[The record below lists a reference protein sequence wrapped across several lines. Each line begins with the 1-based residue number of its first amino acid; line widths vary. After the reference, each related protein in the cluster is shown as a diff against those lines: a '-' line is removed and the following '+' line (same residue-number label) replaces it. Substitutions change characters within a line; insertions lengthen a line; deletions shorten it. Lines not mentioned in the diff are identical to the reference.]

1 MGRID
6 INGVSY
12 CYRDNNEVYLALEDI
27 DLHVTDGE
35 FICLIGH
42 SGCGKSTLLSLLA
55 GLAMPDAGT
64 VEVDGIRVTGPSTS
78 RAMVFQHYSLFPWM
92 KVVKNV
98 AFSIRHAG
106 QKMGRDEACA
116 RALEY
121 LKEVGMADAANKYP
135 FQLSGGMQQ
144 RVAIARALAME
155 SDILLLDEPFGAL
168 DARNRQELQELL
180 LDLWHNAEHR
190 RSVVFVTHDLSEA
203 LLLADRIVF
212 MVPKHIECIVDVD
225 FPRPRN
231 LEKLSLDPHFR
242 EMRSELM
249 ELFYM
254 DECDEI
260 DSGSPHNRREVLTND
275 DPDGILHYDNVQG
288 GT

>member
-6 INGVSY
+6 INSVSY
-12 CYRDNNEVYLALEDI
+12 CYRNNNEVYLALEDI
-27 DLHVTDGE
+27 DLHVADGE

-55 GLAMPDAGT
+55 GLAVPDAGT

-190 RSVVFVTHDLSEA
+190 RTVVFVTHDLSEA

>member
-6 INGVSY
+6 INSVSY

-27 DLHVTDGE
+27 DLHVADGE

-55 GLAMPDAGT
+55 GLAVPDAGT

-180 LDLWHNAEHR
+180 LDLWHNAER
-190 RSVVFVTHDLSEA
+190 RRTVVFVTHDLSEA